1 MQPTV
6 SLADFS
12 GTDDL
17 ARFSSAFAYLRTNP
31 GSTLVVPPGT
41 YKLSTPLAR
50 QAQANVMSGAYGN
63 NPEPIMFSPNYR
75 YDRAL
80 DFDGHRGSTV
90 IAHGATLLING
101 FLEPIS
107 IRNCADITVE
117 GLTIDHARKPYS
129 KGILTALTQ
138 GDDGFRFTAAFA
150 DEINPAMPIPRSCF
164 FSQRSA
170 CFEPRLRLRERTVTD
185 HHTLEGRIEATA
197 AEIQPQIGDELYLWH
212 TFHSRPAIL
221 IEEAKN
227 TTLRDITIHSNPGMG
242 ITAQHAEDVWIERL
256 RVVPSD
262 GEHMSTNTDATH
274 FASCRGLVRIADSEF
289 FGQGDDSVNVHTYY
303 YTPHVLGE
311 RTYRFTVDAPTF
323 THAQSID
330 YPYVGDTLAL
340 VETDSLT
347 PIFTSRVVDVAL
359 DREHLAAIVTT
370 DRPLPFRE
378 NAQLVADLDAVPRLE
393 FVGCKAR
400 SHFARSVLIKC
411 REALVENCEI
421 SDVFENA
428 VKVAAESYWKEGIH
442 TEQVTIRN
450 CRFSG
455 NGRLTPDCGGIAVY
469 MDVPRADALVHGSVR
484 IENVDISTP
493 YSAHGIVLKNVR
505 EAALRDNRVQSLG
518 KPIVVGEGVSLSN

>member
-1 MQPTV
+1 MPSVV
-6 SLADFS
+6 SLNEFS
-12 GTDDL
+12 GADDL
-17 ARFSSAFAYLRTNP
+17 ARFTAALDHLRADP
-31 GSTLVVPPGT
+31 GSTLTVPPGI
-41 YKLSTPLAR
+41 YRISTPLAR
-50 QAQANVMSGAYGN
+50 QTQANVMDGTFGA

-80 DFDGHRGSTV
+80 DFDGHNGSTV
-90 IAHGATLLING
+90 NAAGVTLLIDG
-101 FLEPIS
+101 FMEPIS
-107 IRNCADITVE
+107 IRNCTDITVE
-117 GLTIDHARKPYS
+117 GLTVDHVRKPYS
-129 KGILTALTQ
+129 KGIVTAIMPET
-138 GDDGFRFTAAFA
+138 DGFRFTAIFA

-164 FSQRSA
+164 FSQESA
-170 CFEPRLRLRERTVTD
+170 CFEPRFRLRDRTVID

-227 TTLRDITIHSNPGMG
+227 TTLRDITIHSHPGMG
-242 ITAQHAEDVWIERL
+242 ITAQHAEDVRIERL

-311 RTYRFTVDAPTF
+311 ATYRLTVDAPTF

-330 YPYVGDTLAL
+330 YPLVGDTLAL

-347 PIFTSRVVDVAL
+347 PIFTCRVTEVAI
-359 DREHLAAIVTT
+359 DRTNLAAIVTT
-370 DRPLPFRE
+370 DAPLPLCE

-421 SDVFENA
+421 SDVFESA
-428 VKVAAESYWKEGIH
+428 VKVAAESYWMEGIH

-469 MDVPRADALVHGSVR
+469 MDVSRADALVHGSVR
-484 IENVDISTP
+484 IENVEIDTP

-505 EAALRDNRVQSLG
+505 EAALRNNRVQSLG
-518 KPIVVGEGVSLSN
+518 EPIVIGEGVSVSN